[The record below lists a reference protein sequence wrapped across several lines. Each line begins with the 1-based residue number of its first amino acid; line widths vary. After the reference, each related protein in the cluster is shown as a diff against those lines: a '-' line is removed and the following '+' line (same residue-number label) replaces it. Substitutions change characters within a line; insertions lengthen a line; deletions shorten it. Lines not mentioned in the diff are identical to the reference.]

1 VLVYNILGSAE
12 KATKDMKPA
21 NIAIEDLLPHRGR
34 MMLIDEIIEMDEEM
48 AVTLSVV
55 TDQWPLFDG
64 KTVSPI
70 ILIELIAQ
78 TAGISNGLERIR
90 KHGKDSEK
98 KGWLVGIKKSRFF
111 VDAIPLHTKIVTR
124 SENKFKY
131 DGFRELLGTA
141 QIGQDIVCET
151 ILQVV
156 QVDSD

>member
-1 VLVYNILGSAE
+1 
-12 KATKDMKPA
+12 MKRA

-34 MMLIDEIIEMDEEM
+34 MMLINEIIEMDEDR
-48 AVTLSVV
+48 AVTVSVV

-90 KHGKDSEK
+90 KHGKNSEK

-111 VDAIPLHTKIVTR
+111 VDAIPLHTTIITR
-124 SENKFKY
+124 AENRFKY
-131 DGFRELLGTA
+131 DGFREILGTA
-141 QIGQDIVCET
+141 RIGQDIICET
-151 ILQVV
+151 SLQVI
-156 QVDSD
+156 QPDSD

>member
-1 VLVYNILGSAE
+1 
-12 KATKDMKPA
+12 MKQA

-34 MMLIDEIIEMDEEM
+34 MMLISEIIEMDEDR
-48 AVTLSVV
+48 AVTVSVV

-98 KGWLVGIKKSRFF
+98 KGWLVGIKESHFF
-111 VDAIPLHTKIVTR
+111 VDAISLRTR
-124 SENKFKY
+124 IITRAENRFKY
-131 DGFRELLGTA
+131 DGFREILGTGR
-141 QIGQDIVCET
+141 IGRDIICET
-151 ILQVV
+151 SLQVI
-156 QVDSD
+156 QPDSD

>member
-1 VLVYNILGSAE
+1 
-12 KATKDMKPA
+12 MKRA

-34 MMLIDEIIEMDEEM
+34 MMLIDKIIEMDEER
-48 AVTLSVV
+48 AVTVSVV

-90 KHGKDSEK
+90 KHGKNSEK

-111 VDAIPLHTKIVTR
+111 VDAIPLHTRIITR
-124 SENKFKY
+124 AENRFKY
-131 DGFRELLGTA
+131 DGFREILGTA
-141 QIGQDIVCET
+141 RIGQDIISET
-151 ILQVV
+151 SLQVI
-156 QVDSD
+156 QPDSD